1 MRFPSDC
8 AFSVPCQQLCS
19 VSSSAMDIARTN
31 PLNAI
36 THRGKL
42 VVLAQNANLNRL
54 FVAVIEL
61 GAFYKAVL
69 TLRNNPEHF
78 INALEAITYRRM
90 DFEEFR
96 AATISPYQLEA
107 AAQWKEIASCYAWQM
122 QRWYKKEN
130 SELKLWLTNADMKWY
145 KQENSEL
152 LAAGVCCNAASVPRE
167 QREKMVAAEGHKVDQ
182 RVKWITELKY
192 KMQIVSIV
200 QNKSS
205 TLNLGPNVPL
215 LNTGSFYKLF
225 MLLLEVLCTN
235 SINIHASINR
245 LEVGQTVVIS
255 AADHSLSGS
264 SDHSIPMYQDI
275 TGKSQMRREQDRL
288 ARMDA
293 HYQKRKE
300 IAEFEL
306 RREERLEAAE
316 ERMAKKR
323 LKRQKKQREERKAN

>member
-1 MRFPSDC
+1 MRNPSDC
-8 AFSVPCQQLCS
+8 AFSVPCRRLCS
-19 VSSSAMDIARTN
+19 VSSSTMDIARTN

-42 VVLAQNANLNRL
+42 VVLAHNANLNRSPSTAKAIHKHHCGRMACIQPGNNHLCFVLSRAIKEDELLYIRAQYNL
-54 FVAVIEL
+54 FEP
-61 GAFYKAVL
+61 KA
-69 TLRNNPEHF
+69 EM
-78 INALEAITYRRM
+78 ILEAITYRRM

-107 AAQWKEIASCYAWQM
+107 AAQWKEIASCYAWQW
-122 QRWYKKEN
+122 QRWYEKEN

-152 LAAGVCCNAASVPRE
+152 LATGVCCNAASVSRE
-167 QREKMVAAEGHKVDQ
+167 QREKMVAAERHKVDQ

-192 KMQIVSIV
+192 KMQFVSIV

-225 MLLLEVLCTN
+225 MLF
-235 SINIHASINR
+235 
-245 LEVGQTVVIS
+245 
-255 AADHSLSGS
+255 
-264 SDHSIPMYQDI
+264 

>member
-1 MRFPSDC
+1 MAARIGARSGAPVDLAAAPGGPRLSSRGGALAALASARGGGAPTALATATPTVGSPALRWRASGGKARRGPEERRRTATRETR
-8 AFSVPCQQLCS
+8 AFEESGEELSVLS
-19 VSSSAMDIARTN
+19 R
-31 PLNAI
+31 AI
-36 THRGKL
+36 KEDELLYIR
-42 VVLAQNANLNRL
+42 AQYNL
-54 FVAVIEL
+54 FEP
-61 GAFYKAVL
+61 KA
-69 TLRNNPEHF
+69 EM
-78 INALEAITYRRM
+78 ILEAITYRRM

-107 AAQWKEIASCYAWQM
+107 AAQWKEIASCYAWQW
-122 QRWYKKEN
+122 QRWYEKEN

-152 LAAGVCCNAASVPRE
+152 LATGVCCNAASVSRE
-167 QREKMVAAEGHKVDQ
+167 QREKMVAAERHKVDQ

-192 KMQIVSIV
+192 KMQFVSIV

-225 MLLLEVLCTN
+225 MLF
-235 SINIHASINR
+235 
-245 LEVGQTVVIS
+245 
-255 AADHSLSGS
+255 
-264 SDHSIPMYQDI
+264 